1 MSSKC
6 GLESV
11 DFAHANI
18 TFACANLTLACANQ
32 GFACANVCS
41 LYNPQFASVR
51 AAVSKLAVTL
61 PKFRVKHCSSPIS
74 FFSTT
79 NTNQKHQKSPFHAW
93 LLVKT
98 PLEPP
103 ETPALHHHNLHNGW
117 DYQNDGVSV
126 LIPLQHHH
134 HRLLEDLNQ
143 PLNQPLNNNQ
153 GVQCLQWHHN
163 PDHTI
168 KKMSPS

>member
-1 MSSKC
+1 VVWNLWISRTLTS
-6 GLESV
+6 LSRARTALSRALIRASRARTYV
-11 DFAHANI
+11 LYI
-18 TFACANLTLACANQ
+18 T
-32 GFACANVCS
+32 
-41 LYNPQFASVR
+41 PQFASVR
-51 AAVSKLAVTL
+51 AAAAKLAVTL

-79 NTNQKHQKSPFHAW
+79 NTNQKHQKSHFHAW
-93 LLVKT
+93 LLVKI

-126 LIPLQHHH
+126 LIPLQHHR